1 MEDRTLLRIDSIL
14 RHIEKVLSQTKG
26 LTVQELEAQDL
37 LLRATCF
44 SIAQI
49 GEQMVKLEDLLEAKY
64 PDLPWRSA
72 RGMRNFIVHD
82 YEHIDVAQVHST
94 INQDLP
100 ALKAA
105 FLAIKSD
112 IKKE

>member
-1 MEDRTLLRIDSIL
+1 MEDRILLRIDSIL

-26 LTVQELEAQDL
+26 LRIQELEEQDL

-49 GEQMVKLEDLLEAKY
+49 GEQMVKLEDQLGTKY
-64 PDLPWRSA
+64 PGLPWRSA

-82 YEHIDVAQVHST
+82 YDHIDVAQVHST
-94 INQDLP
+94 VNQDLP
-100 ALKAA
+100 ALKTA
-105 FLAIKSD
+105 FLIIKSVL
-112 IKKE
+112 KKE